1 VRRAGSGRWRWAAG
15 LAPGDRLRNIGFMT
29 DVQFAEDVL
38 LRLQDRN
45 PRFHRKAYLFLL
57 SALHQV
63 MERLDEPRHISGR
76 ELSRGVRDLALVQFG
91 PLARTVL
98 EHWGIHRTE
107 DLGEIVFALVDC
119 GILVKQDEDRRED
132 FREVFDFE
140 EAFEL
145 DYPWEAEL

>member
-1 VRRAGSGRWRWAAG
+1 
-15 LAPGDRLRNIGFMT
+15 MT

-45 PRFHRKAYLFLL
+45 PRFHRRAYLFLL

-76 ELSRGVRDLALVQFG
+76 ELSQGVRDLALVQFG

-119 GILVKQDEDRRED
+119 GILVKQDEDRQED
-132 FREVFDFE
+132 FRDVFDFE